1 MELQNYTLLVMGL
14 LLVMVLPWLIS
25 IKMRNVSTV
34 DSLWSLIFLCL
45 VSGYAVM
52 LDTISARGWVVLLL
66 VTIWALR
73 LSVHISFRVHGK
85 GEDKRYKVIRENNE
99 PGFKYKSLY
108 IVFWL
113 QTALAAVIAIPLI
126 VSLNSANP
134 ISAIDFIG
142 LALWISGM
150 FFEVVG
156 DYQLT
161 IFQKNPNNKNKV
173 LNTGLWQYTRHPNYF
188 GECVLWWGFYFI
200 CVSAGGWWTIF
211 APIVMT
217 ILLVKVSGVTLLEDT
232 IEARRPNYAAYIKTT
247 NAFIPGTKKKV
258 SPT

>member
-25 IKMRNVSTV
+25 IKIRNVSTV

-99 PGFKYKSLY
+99 PGFKYKSL
-108 IVFWL
+108 
-113 QTALAAVIAIPLI
+113 
-126 VSLNSANP
+126 
-134 ISAIDFIG
+134 
-142 LALWISGM
+142 
-150 FFEVVG
+150 
-156 DYQLT
+156 
-161 IFQKNPNNKNKV
+161 
-173 LNTGLWQYTRHPNYF
+173 
-188 GECVLWWGFYFI
+188 
-200 CVSAGGWWTIF
+200 
-211 APIVMT
+211 
-217 ILLVKVSGVTLLEDT
+217 
-232 IEARRPNYAAYIKTT
+232 
-247 NAFIPGTKKKV
+247 
-258 SPT
+258 